1 MRMSKNSF
9 FKRSIDQNTFEKK
22 KDNHSEEG
30 EMKDAEEEM
39 QKKFE
44 ENNDI
49 VIHKGGHNY
58 KKGYSTQSKFKDLNS
73 NTIVSNSRAPKKI

>member
-1 MRMSKNSF
+1 MDLNMRMSKNSF

-39 QKKFE
+39 
-44 ENNDI
+44 
-49 VIHKGGHNY
+49 
-58 KKGYSTQSKFKDLNS
+58 
-73 NTIVSNSRAPKKI
+73 